1 MEEGGNCQNVLLEFA
16 PLFVEVQRRLTK
28 RGFLPA
34 SADSMAW
41 NSVFNEFLRF
51 LSCKDLGTDGGLP
64 PRLDEVWH
72 ECILNTRLY
81 TAMCIKLRGCYIHH
95 TTVSEQHDPTEIA
108 SRVDRTV
115 HAYRKRYR
123 EEPDARVL
131 VDEEE
136 EDDHQPKPKV
146 VIASA
151 IGSDSGR
158 LAELRARQQQ
168 LILLCRTPPS
178 YQVHVKTLNGQTIT
192 VETNGTMTI
201 AQLKQA
207 ITRKDPYS
215 TPADQQRLIFAGR
228 NLDDGRT
235 CADYNLM
242 QDCTIHLV
250 KRLSGC

>member
-1 MEEGGNCQNVLLEFA
+1 MEEGPQNVLLEFA
-16 PLFVEVQRRLTK
+16 PLFVEVQRRLSK

-131 VDEEE
+131 ADEEE
-136 EDDHQPKPKV
+136 EDQEAEPK
-146 VIASA
+146 
-151 IGSDSGR
+151 
-158 LAELRARQQQ
+158 ARQQQ

-178 YQVHVKTLNGQTIT
+178 YQVHIKTLNGQTIT

-235 CADYNLM
+235 CADYNFM

-250 KRLSGC
+250 KRLCGC